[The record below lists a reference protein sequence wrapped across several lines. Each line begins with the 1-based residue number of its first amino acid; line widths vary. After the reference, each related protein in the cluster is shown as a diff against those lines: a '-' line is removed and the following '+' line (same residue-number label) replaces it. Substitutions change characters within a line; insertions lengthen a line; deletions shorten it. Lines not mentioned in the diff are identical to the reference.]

1 MKIYL
6 IDNPAIGPTVISES
20 KTGSRVTLIQYK
32 LMFVKN
38 LEEWPVICQIWHCEA
53 AQLWKTETVAE
64 KQEISGCA
72 CQLIV
77 SLNWYISVIGHLLCL
92 YLKTLQSFGR
102 WVFFHHQVSWIY
114 LKKKADLILVQLAD

>member
-53 AQLWKTETVAE
+53 AQL
-64 KQEISGCA
+64 
-72 CQLIV
+72 
-77 SLNWYISVIGHLLCL
+77 
-92 YLKTLQSFGR
+92 
-102 WVFFHHQVSWIY
+102 
-114 LKKKADLILVQLAD
+114 